1 MSKTVEWGI
10 SDKQHKGIIKI
21 IGYLLNMIQESD
33 NQGKI
38 YLGDGN
44 RTIEILPMEIYDRIR
59 LIQGK
64 GVYNEE
70 EQRYLNT
77 IRDLV
82 LEYEKEK
89 KEREAKMMPWDDNL
103 PFFINSKGQ
112 INHNLTTMSNGVA

>member
-10 SDKQHKGIIKI
+10 SNKQHKGIIKI

-44 RTIEILPMEIYDRIR
+44 RAIEILPMEIYDRIR
-59 LIQGK
+59 VIQGK

-70 EQRYLNT
+70 EQKYLNT
-77 IRDLV
+77 IRHLV
-82 LEYEKEK
+82 LDYKKEKES
-89 KEREAKMMPWDDNL
+89 KMMPWDDNL

-112 INHNLTTMSNGVA
+112 IANRF